1 MLNNLVEVVARQSE
15 ALAIEAGIIDD
26 LFGVLCQHLSAEE
39 LENLQALG
47 RIREADKLLRGIES
61 DD

>member
-26 LFGVLCQHLSAEE
+26 LFSVLCQHLSAEE
-39 LENLQALG
+39 LENLPALE
-47 RIREADKLLRGIES
+47 RIREADKLLRGI
-61 DD
+61 

>member
-1 MLNNLVEVVARQSE
+1 MLSNLTEVVARQSE

-26 LFGVLCQHLSAEE
+26 LFGVLSQHLTIEE
-39 LENLQALG
+39 LEELPALG
-47 RIREADKLLRGIES
+47 KMHQAKELLKGIEG